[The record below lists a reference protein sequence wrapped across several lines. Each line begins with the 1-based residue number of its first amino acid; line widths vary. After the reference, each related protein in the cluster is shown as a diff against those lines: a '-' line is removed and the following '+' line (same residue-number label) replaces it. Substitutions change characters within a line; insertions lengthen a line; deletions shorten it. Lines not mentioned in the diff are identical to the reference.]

1 MRLENEGWN
10 LDATDGDVW
19 HRKAGGMDIT
29 VGFDGCWKTAIASA
43 AGANMVQICE
53 EYATNLDVAL
63 QLAARWEKNSPGFAD
78 SFATPDNILVHTNS
92 GTILQ

>member
-1 MRLENEGWN
+1 
-10 LDATDGDVW
+10 
-19 HRKAGGMDIT
+19 
-29 VGFDGCWKTAIASA
+29 
-43 AGANMVQICE
+43 MVKICE

-63 QLAARWEKNSPGFAD
+63 QVAARWEKNPPGFAD